1 MTKKEKAYYGF
12 FYRKG
17 ILACMNV
24 ISSFITVATKKDGEN
39 TPVFSQNEKYEAN
52 KLLEKL
58 NVFYYQRQKFINN
71 AQQHKED
78 EELID
83 IEIQKISKFIELGLG
98 TLDTDEKTMDILYGT
113 IENVILMHNNTIIN
127 NKKDVFI

>member
-1 MTKKEKAYYGF
+1 MTKEEKAYYGF

-83 IEIQKISKFIELGLG
+83 IEIQKVSKFIELGLG
-98 TLDTDEKTMDILYGT
+98 TIDKGEQEMDLFYGR
-113 IENVILMHNNTIIN
+113 IAAVILDRNKNTN
-127 NKKDVFI
+127 